1 MWQLVSI
8 KSYLDN
14 KFYPDFSNNW
24 DDLLLRKKIL
34 QYMNGSCHVLDLGAG
49 AGIVTQMNFKGVVKK
64 VSGID
69 PDKRVIHNPFL
80 DNAVVGYGESMPQF
94 ESSSVDV
101 VISDN
106 VLEHIGD
113 PSGLFKEIY
122 RVLKPGG
129 YFISKSPNKY
139 YYIAMISKIT
149 PYFIHKI
156 INKKRGRKYEDTFPT
171 HYKLNTKRAQLKY
184 ALSTGFKVE
193 EFFSVEG
200 RPEYLR
206 HFGPLYLLGIAYEKL
221 VNKFNINFLK
231 AVNISVFQKAER

>member
-1 MWQLVSI
+1 MSI

-14 KFYPDFSNNW
+14 KFYPNFSNNW
-24 DDLLLRKKIL
+24 DDLLLREKIL
-34 QYMNGSCHVLDLGAG
+34 QYMNGSAHVLDLGAG
-49 AGIVTQMNFKGVVKK
+49 AGIVAQMNFKGAVKK

-69 PDKRVIHNPFL
+69 PDKRVMRNPFL
-80 DNAVVGYGESMPQF
+80 DNAVIGYGESMPQF
-94 ESSSVDV
+94 ENGSIDV

-106 VLEHIGD
+106 VLEHIGNPGD
-113 PSGLFKEIY
+113 LFKEIH

-139 YYIAMISKIT
+139 YYVAAISKFT

-171 HYKLNTKRAQLKY
+171 HYKLNTKKAQLKH
-184 ALSTGFKVE
+184 ALNAGFKVV

-206 HFGPLYLLGIAYEKL
+206 HFGPVYLLGVAYERL
-221 VNKFNINFLK
+221 VNKLNLNFLK
-231 AVNISVFQKAER
+231 AVNISVFRKQ

>member
-1 MWQLVSI
+1 
-8 KSYLDN
+8 
-14 KFYPDFSNNW
+14 
-24 DDLLLRKKIL
+24 
-34 QYMNGSCHVLDLGAG
+34 MNGSAHVLDLGAG
-49 AGIVTQMNFKGVVKK
+49 AGIVAQMNFKGAVKK

-69 PDKRVIHNPFL
+69 PDKRVMRNPFL
-80 DNAVVGYGESMPQF
+80 DNAVIGYGESMPQF
-94 ESSSVDV
+94 ESGSIDV

-106 VLEHIGD
+106 VLEHIGNPGD
-113 PSGLFKEIY
+113 LFKEIH

-139 YYIAMISKIT
+139 YYVAAISKFT

-171 HYKLNTKRAQLKY
+171 HYKLNTKKAQLKH
-184 ALSTGFKVE
+184 ALNAGFKVV

-206 HFGPLYLLGIAYEKL
+206 HFGPVYLLGVAYERL
-221 VNKFNINFLK
+221 VNKLNLNFLK
-231 AVNISVFQKAER
+231 AVNISVFRKQ

>member
-1 MWQLVSI
+1 
-8 KSYLDN
+8 
-14 KFYPDFSNNW
+14 
-24 DDLLLRKKIL
+24 
-34 QYMNGSCHVLDLGAG
+34 MNGSAHVLDLGAG
-49 AGIVTQMNFKGVVKK
+49 AGIVPQMNFKGAVEK

-69 PDKRVIHNPFL
+69 PDKRVVHNPFL

-94 ESSSVDV
+94 ENGSIDV

-106 VLEHIGD
+106 VLEHIGNPVD
-113 PSGLFKEIY
+113 LFKEIH

-139 YYIAMISKIT
+139 YYVAAISKFT

-171 HYKLNTKRAQLKY
+171 HYKLNTKRAQLKH
-184 ALSTGFKVE
+184 ALNAGFEVV

-206 HFGPLYLLGIAYEKL
+206 HFGPAYLLGIAYERL
-221 VNKFNINFLK
+221 VNKLNLDFLK
-231 AVNISVFQKAER
+231 AVNISVFRKQ